1 MNKENNKLK
10 LKITLSNISIRFS
23 LWLKMIRLKTKLLI
37 KIDNKLTLN
46 AKSYS
51 NGFIVIKMLLK
62 MNMMKREKNL
72 RLSIILLLRKSM
84 VNKVKDFQED
94 KVSQEVKDSQVLV
107 NKMDRN
113 NNNNKEVI
121 LMTSTELNNFM
132 NIFFK
137 IYFCF

>member
-1 MNKENNKLK
+1 
-10 LKITLSNISIRFS
+10 
-23 LWLKMIRLKTKLLI
+23 MIRLKTKLLI